1 MKQQFVI
8 DFKIILRFA
17 WLSGTL
23 LLFLSVLRWYGF
35 AVWSIKDI
43 ISLISSVRW
52 DHLSAVV
59 VIFIALLFKRQVGD
73 LLNRFRSGKFGKSGF
88 ETSFDPYTKANQE
101 QDLEAE
107 NNSDR
112 LTIADVRELMNKV
125 PKIDSTK
132 IKEEASVS
140 HSWLLRNG
148 IRTRSRLLDLVES
161 VAIFDFLAQVDV
173 DELHRPESNPLD
185 TVAVATWGATL
196 FTFGLRDDVK
206 EYIVNQIRQSPEY
219 QRIHENSVS

>member
-1 MKQQFVI
+1 MKVV
-8 DFKIILRFA
+8 LRLA
-17 WLSGTL
+17 WLTGTL
-23 LLFLSVLRWYGF
+23 LIFLCVLKWYGF
-35 AVWSIKDI
+35 AVWSIEDI

-59 VIFIALLFKRQVGD
+59 VIFIALIFKRQVGD
-73 LLNRFRSGKFGKSGF
+73 LVDRFRSGKFGKSGF
-88 ETSFDPYTKANQE
+88 ETSFDPYTKANQQ
-101 QDLEAE
+101 QDIEAE
-107 NNSDR
+107 NNDDR

-125 PKIDSTK
+125 PKIDNTK
-132 IKEEASVS
+132 IEEEASVS

-161 VAIFDFLAQVDV
+161 VAIFDFLAQVYV
-173 DELHRPESNPLD
+173 DELHRPKPNPLD

-206 EYIVNQIRQSPEY
+206 EYVVNQIRQSPEY
-219 QRIHENSVS
+219 QRIQENSVS